1 MHRILCFSHWMAC
14 KDIRPPPR
22 RIANF
27 SSIYFRKEPSSGA
40 AEGCGR
46 AAEILSPHMSDTRQI
61 EDPTLQRVTA
71 QGDYL
76 WKTCDYV
83 VENLR
88 WLQKRRVAGL
98 DEFRERAQ

>member
-1 MHRILCFSHWMAC
+1 
-14 KDIRPPPR
+14 
-22 RIANF
+22 
-27 SSIYFRKEPSSGA
+27 
-40 AEGCGR
+40 
-46 AAEILSPHMSDTRQI
+46 MSDTRQI

-88 WLQKRRVAGL
+88 WLQKTRVAGL
-98 DEFRERAQ
+98 DEFRERAQETDLRRRQKQIEDSAVSGGLRATPDTQRTFVLVHYIFHQRHPHTITA